1 MMHVNILQTIKEEYE
16 RSFISA
22 RNNYTAHCS
31 NEIEILSFTVPE
43 IIGIENFGIE
53 NFGIE
58 INSKHFM
65 IFLLKVTRRS
75 TYFKSLN
82 LSFYEI

>member
-1 MMHVNILQTIKEEYE
+1 MLVNILQTIKEEYE
-16 RSFISA
+16 RSFIST
-22 RNNYTAHCS
+22 RNNYTAHCC

-43 IIGIENFGIE
+43 IIGIENI
-53 NFGIE
+53 GIE

-65 IFLLKVTRRS
+65 IFPLKVTRRS